1 MKSVVI
7 HSGLSQQFMM
17 KVMVW
22 RWWSL
27 SQDYKLQLHLL
38 SCYFPIVVAEISLQ
52 VLSYLWL
59 KLTRWTAS
67 VLLYLFLVSQ
77 ELIQCFHSKSYW
89 GVFFCKSHSCKLEA
103 PSNDSAPLH
112 PTFAPY
118 NCWNLLGMEDCNVGM
133 HHCILLLPLQL
144 LKSFGNGIL
153 QCRWNIMCSLDN
165 MSDSEMF

>member
-7 HSGLSQQFMM
+7 HSSVSQQFMMKM

-22 RWWSL
+22 RWL
-27 SQDYKLQLHLL
+27 SQGYKLQLHLL

-52 VLSYLWL
+52 FLTYLWL
-59 KLTRWTAS
+59 KLTRWTALS
-67 VLLYLFLVSQ
+67 LVVFFFGCAGTHTTIP
-77 ELIQCFHSKSYW
+77 LKRYW

-118 NCWNLLGMEDCNVGM
+118 NCGNLLGMEDCNVDV
-133 HHCILLLPLQL
+133 HHCILLLPLPTVEI
-144 LKSFGNGIL
+144 FWE
-153 QCRWNIMCSLDN
+153 WNTAM
-165 MSDSEMF
+165 